1 MSWGLLS
8 ARILLGIYSVLL
20 ALALFS
26 PTSHLQYGAVIQLS
40 SLLGSHG
47 IPEKFVTYPRLEVLM
62 NAAIVAPL
70 TFLASLS
77 WPAWSWRDW
86 TAAGFLGAVAV
97 ELTQGLLL
105 PDRQAAFSDIVANTA
120 GALAGALLGAFVH
133 ALARPILRTKT
144 ARQAEAAQ

>member
-1 MSWGLLS
+1 MSWGLWV
-8 ARILLGIYSVLL
+8 ARILLGVYSVLL
-20 ALALFS
+20 AVALFS
-26 PTSHLQYGAVIQLS
+26 PSSQVQSSAVVHLGSVLS
-40 SLLGSHG
+40 SLGVPAKL
-47 IPEKFVTYPRLEVLM
+47 VTFPRLEVLM

-120 GALAGALLGAFVH
+120 GALVGAVVGALVV
-133 ALARPILRTKT
+133 ALVRPMLRTRT
-144 ARQAEAAQ
+144 AR

>member
-1 MSWGLLS
+1 MSWRLWV
-8 ARILLGIYSVLL
+8 ARVLLGIYSVLL

-26 PTSHLQYGAVIQLS
+26 PTSHQQSSAVVHLG
-40 SLLGSHG
+40 SLLASHG
-47 IPEKFVTYPRLEVLM
+47 VPTTFVTYPRLEVLM

-77 WPAWSWRDW
+77 WPSWSWRDW

-97 ELTQGLLL
+97 ELAQGLLL

-120 GALAGALLGAFVH
+120 GALVGAVAGALVVAMV
-133 ALARPILRTKT
+133 RPMLRTRA
-144 ARQAEAAQ
+144 AR